1 MCVIYMMSA
10 ETRATRDH
18 SRLLLYCKGEK
29 IASQPISRISSVVVT
44 KQAHVTMPLV
54 YALMEEGNPISYMRH
69 TRHSVHGSVDE
80 IKC

>member
-1 MCVIYMMSA
+1 MCVIYMMPA
-10 ETRATRDH
+10 ETRAMRDH
-18 SRLLLYCKGEK
+18 GRLLLYRKEEK
-29 IASQPISRISSVVVT
+29 IASEPIRCISGVVVT

-69 TRHSVHGSVDE
+69 TRHSVHGSIDK